1 MEPGAK
7 GESLLTGSCLSF
19 FFFWGVAGVLDY
31 FGHRSISKNNLCSS
45 HSARYFQSNW
55 RWVILILCGFSDCGP
70 FNSREGEMWGEISGL
85 SPC

>member
-1 MEPGAK
+1 M
-7 GESLLTGSCLSF
+7 LSVFF
-19 FFFWGVAGVLDY
+19 FFFWVAGVLDY

-85 SPC
+85 STC